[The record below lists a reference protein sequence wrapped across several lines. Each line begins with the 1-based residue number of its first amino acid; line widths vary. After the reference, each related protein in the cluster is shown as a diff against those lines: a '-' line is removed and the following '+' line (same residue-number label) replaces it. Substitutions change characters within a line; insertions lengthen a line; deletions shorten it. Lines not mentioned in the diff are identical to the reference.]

1 MVAIKSHEADRFIR
15 NPAAQ
20 IWLYL
25 FCGPDAGLVSER
37 ASTLIRN
44 LMKDTSDP
52 FGLLRIDGDQLAA
65 APGRLSDEANT
76 IGLFGG
82 SRCIHIDA
90 GAKAFVAALDGLIED
105 PPSNCTI
112 VISAGDLKADSPL
125 RRLVTRYSR
134 GASVECYPD
143 TAKQLE
149 QLIDEE
155 MKLAGISITPGA
167 REFLASHLGVDRLVT
182 RAELGKLVLYA
193 SGQDTVTEQHVEA
206 VIADAAA
213 ISMDD
218 AIFVAFSGDYRA
230 TTEAAIQSLAQMDAG
245 VLIGFILRHILFL
258 HRLRSDIEQGA
269 SLESVSERLPR
280 NYFGAKKA
288 QLVQQL
294 RTWNAS
300 TLLQLASDV
309 ADAAASARRDTR
321 AAERLA
327 IRCLWWIVRG
337 ARRSG

>member
-1 MVAIKSHEADRFIR
+1 MVAIKSHEADRFLR
-15 NPAAQ
+15 SPAAQ

-37 ASTLIRN
+37 ANALVRAVV
-44 LMKDTSDP
+44 KDKSDP
-52 FGLLRIDGDQLAA
+52 FGLLRIEGDQLAA
-65 APGRLSDEANT
+65 MPGRLADEANT

-82 SRCIHIDA
+82 SRCIQIDA
-90 GAKAFVAALDGLIED
+90 GSKSFVPALDGLIED
-105 PPSNCTI
+105 PPSDCTI
-112 VISAGDLKADSPL
+112 VITAGDLKADSPL

-134 GASVECYPD
+134 GASIECYPD
-143 TAKQLE
+143 TSKQLE

-155 MKLAGISITPGA
+155 MKLAGMSITPGA

-182 RAELGKLVLYA
+182 RAELSKLVLYA
-193 SGQDTVTEQHVEA
+193 SGQSAVNEQHVET

-213 ISMDD
+213 LSMDD

-230 TTEAAIQSLAQMDAG
+230 TTEAASRSLAQMDAG

-269 SLESVSERLPR
+269 SVESVSERLPR

-288 QLVQQL
+288 QLMQQL
-294 RTWNAS
+294 RAWNAA

-321 AAERLA
+321 AADRLA
-327 IRCLWWIVRG
+327 IRCLWWIARG

>member
-15 NPAAQ
+15 KPAAQ
-20 IWLYL
+20 FWLYL

-37 ASTLIRN
+37 ANLLVRTLV
-44 LMKDTSDP
+44 KDTSDP
-52 FGLLRIDGDQLAA
+52 FGLLRIEGDQLAA
-65 APGRLSDEANT
+65 APGRLADEANT

-82 SRCIHIDA
+82 SRCIYIDA
-90 GAKAFVAALDGLIED
+90 GAKNFVPALQGLVDD
-105 PPSNCTI
+105 PPTDCTI
-112 VISAGDLKADSPL
+112 VISAGDLKGDSPL

-143 TAKQLE
+143 SAKQLE

-155 MKLAGISITPGA
+155 MKLAGVSITPGA
-167 REFLASHLGVDRLVT
+167 REFLANHLGVDRLVT
-182 RAELGKLVLYA
+182 RAELEKLVLFA
-193 SGQDTVTEQHVEA
+193 SGQGTVNEQHVEA

-213 ISMDD
+213 LSMDD
-218 AIFVAFSGDYRA
+218 AIFVAFSGDYTA
-230 TTEAAIQSLAQMDAG
+230 TTEMAIRSLAQMDAG
-245 VLIGFILRHILFL
+245 VLIGFILRHVLFL
-258 HRLRSDIEQGA
+258 HRLRCEIEQGA
-269 SLESVSERLPR
+269 SLDTVSERLPR
-280 NYFGAKKA
+280 NYFGQKKA
-288 QLVQQL
+288 QLIQQL

-309 ADAAASARRDTR
+309 ADTAVTARHDTR

-327 IRCLWWIVRG
+327 TRCLWWIVRG